1 MIGFLENIFPFENL
15 CVRISSFTGVFDLI
29 RFLKNIFH
37 FQNWCM
43 RNSNVFAH
51 TISHSTNPLCSWF
64 TKHSINV
71 FLAQWYFP
79 FAYYITN
86 QSWQIMTIYYEGG
99 RWAFRQLRKFLL
111 GLANISEN
119 VIEVQFA
126 LKKIV
131 NVVLSYFPF
140 GQDSV

>member
-1 MIGFLENIFPFENL
+1 M
-15 CVRISSFTGVFDLI
+15 
-29 RFLKNIFH
+29 
-37 FQNWCM
+37 
-43 RNSNVFAH
+43 
-51 TISHSTNPLCSWF
+51 
-64 TKHSINV
+64 
-71 FLAQWYFP
+71 
-79 FAYYITN
+79 
-86 QSWQIMTIYYEGG
+86 
-99 RWAFRQLRKFLL
+99 AFRQLRKFLR